1 MAARPL
7 VWVLLALWAAIYLW
21 SGVSFLTTVP
31 TGSGFTRGLNR
42 VTTFFGWQLAAG
54 VLAIVIWAVGG
65 SLLPRSLARRLSRV
79 PIALAALLAAFIVCL
94 VAYMM
99 LVKPAP

>member
-7 VWVLLALWAAIYLW
+7 VWILLALWAATYLW
-21 SGVSFLTTVP
+21 SGASFLTTVP
-31 TGSGFTRGLNR
+31 TGSGFTRGLDR

-54 VLAIVIWAVGG
+54 VLAIIIWAVGR
-65 SLLPRSLARRLSRV
+65 SLLPRSVARRLSRV
-79 PIALAALLAAFIVCL
+79 PIALAALLAGFIVCL
-94 VAYMM
+94 VAYTL